1 MVEADTSTPFPLA
14 AVCAAPAE
22 KTSVTEAEFH
32 ALYAETA
39 RPLKSYLS
47 RMTGDPSTADDLLQE
62 AYCHLLRAQLPP
74 MEPAGRRNYLYRI
87 ATNLARDH
95 FRRRKHASDTLLDA
109 LAQPHGGEAALVSAD
124 VQKILN
130 EVEPGERQLLWLAY
144 VEGASHREIAAL
156 TGLKEASV
164 RPLLF
169 RARRK
174 LGAILRER
182 GFRAAT
188 RTSGGMP

>member
-1 MVEADTSTPFPLA
+1 MAEADTSTPFPLA

-22 KTSVTEAEFH
+22 KTSVTEAEFRT
-32 ALYAETA
+32 LYAETA

-62 AYCHLLRAQLPP
+62 AYYHLLRAQLPP

-95 FRRRKHASDTLLDA
+95 FRRKKYA
-109 LAQPHGGEAALVSAD
+109 GEALPELRAEPHRSEAVLVSVD

-130 EVEPGERQLLWLAY
+130 EVKPGERQLLWLAY
-144 VEGASHREIAAL
+144 VDGASHREIAAV

-182 GFRAAT
+182 GFHAVP